1 MGCWNVEVTETAY
14 ADALEAARYM
24 RDQLGSKQAA
34 ERFIDSFEAQV
45 EALATMPEGRPPVAD
60 YDLAKL
66 GYRWCSVGKFM
77 MFYRVNRDEHRVT
90 VDRVLYGAR
99 DWASLLS

>member
-1 MGCWNVEVTETAY
+1 MDRWSVEVAEAAY

-34 ERFIDSFEAQV
+34 EHFIDAFESQA
-45 EALATMPEGRPPVAD
+45 EALSTMPEGRPLVSD
-60 YDLAKL
+60 FDLAKL
-66 GYRWCSVGKFM
+66 GYRWCPVGKFM
-77 MFYRVNRDEHRVT
+77 MFYRVNRDEHKVT

-99 DWASLLS
+99 DWMSLLG